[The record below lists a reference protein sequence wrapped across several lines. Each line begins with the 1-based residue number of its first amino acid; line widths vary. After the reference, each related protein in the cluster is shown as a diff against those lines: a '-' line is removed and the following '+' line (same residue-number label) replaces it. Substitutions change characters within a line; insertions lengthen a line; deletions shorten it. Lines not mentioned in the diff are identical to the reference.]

1 MVVFFPI
8 LDIFDRMENGPR
20 MSERDFDLARLHPTL
35 QRLLKEHDIHYD
47 PTRIVPNDDSLI
59 RDVFHAGFELACA
72 VGLWCLDT
80 KKVITF
86 DENEVRTALKRVPD
100 EDIVGEGMDK
110 AVYYPRKIED
120 PRPPIVAAGCA
131 GKPVTEEMFQK
142 IYQSQAQNPLTSML
156 AVGCLTTIDGRDI
169 KPNSPLELHACLREA
184 MGTRE
189 VFRRVGRPGMPV
201 YAGPNTAVSAIGS
214 IGSMNAVW
222 AQRPTDYC
230 LTPLLNEMKTD
241 YDRMVRVVYC
251 LNNDIHIQSL
261 QDPPVGGMAG
271 GPEGVAVVGVASRI
285 LGAMVYQATNTVWH
299 PFALQHRGGAT
310 TPKNILWTENVT
322 GQALA
327 KYTKLITSGNVFT
340 VASPGTDTMLYETAA
355 NVVGMVPSGLHAG
368 PGCGGATEPDES
380 SGLEA
385 KLLGEVAY
393 ASYRLNRDNA
403 DEIAKKI
410 NAKYEN
416 TIKKLEGGV
425 KGKKF
430 QECYDVKTLKPKK
443 EWLDTYNRVKKE
455 LEDIGLDFKYA
466 FEAEDKKLKKM
477 E

>member
-1 MVVFFPI
+1 MVVFYPLLEI
-8 LDIFDRMENGPR
+8 LDKMETGPR
-20 MSERDFDLARLHPTL
+20 MTERDFDLARLHPTMK
-35 QRLLKEHDIHYD
+35 RLLKEHDIRYD
-47 PTRIVPNDDSLI
+47 PNTIVPNDDSLI
-59 RDVFHAGFELACA
+59 RDVFQAGFELACE
-72 VGLWCLDT
+72 VGMWCLDT
-80 KKVITF
+80 KRVITLE
-86 DENEVRTALKRVPD
+86 ENDVRTALKRAP
-100 EDIVGEGMDK
+100 EQDIVGTGMDQ

-120 PRPPIVAAGCA
+120 PRPPIVAAGCS
-131 GKPVTEEMFQK
+131 GKPVTEEMFVK
-142 IYQSQAQNPLTSML
+142 IYQSQTQIPLNSML

-169 KPNSPLELHACLREA
+169 KPNSPLELQACLREA

-189 VFRRVGRPGMPV
+189 AFRRAGRPGMPV

-241 YDRMVRVVYC
+241 YDRMVRVLYC
-251 LNNDIHIQSL
+251 VNNDIHIQSL

-271 GPEGVAVVGVASRI
+271 GPEGVAVIGVASRI
-285 LGAMVYQATNTVWH
+285 LGLCIYQATNTVWH

-310 TPKNILWTENVT
+310 TPKNILWTENTT

-327 KYTKLITSGNVFT
+327 KYTRLITSGNVFT
-340 VASPGTDTMLYETAA
+340 VASPGTDTMLYEVAA
-355 NVVGMVPSGLHAG
+355 NIAGMVPSGLHAG

-385 KLLGEVAY
+385 RMLAEVAY
-393 ASYRLNRDNA
+393 ASYKLNRDAAN
-403 DEIAKKI
+403 EIAKKI

-430 QECYDVKTLKPKK
+430 QECYDVRTITPKK
-443 EWLDTYNRVKKE
+443 EWMDIFNRVKRE
-455 LEDIGLDFKYA
+455 LEDFGLDFKYA
-466 FEAEDKKLKKM
+466 FEAEDKAVKKM
-477 E
+477 K